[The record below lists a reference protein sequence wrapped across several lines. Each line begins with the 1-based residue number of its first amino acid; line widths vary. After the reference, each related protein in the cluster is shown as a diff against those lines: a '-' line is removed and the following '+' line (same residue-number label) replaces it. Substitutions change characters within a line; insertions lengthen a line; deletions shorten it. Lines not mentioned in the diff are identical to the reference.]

1 MKSEKATQILLL
13 AAGMLFFL
21 AGIFR
26 GESAVVLSKA
36 IKICMECVGIGEK
49 NKISQKHSSPL
60 PRMDPGSCSA
70 AYKHSHPESV

>member
-1 MKSEKATQILLL
+1 MKSEKATQILFL

-36 IKICMECVGIGEK
+36 IKICMECVGIG
-49 NKISQKHSSPL
+49 
-60 PRMDPGSCSA
+60 
-70 AYKHSHPESV
+70 

>member
-21 AGIFR
+21 VVIFR

-36 IKICMECVGIGEK
+36 IKICMECVGIG
-49 NKISQKHSSPL
+49 
-60 PRMDPGSCSA
+60 
-70 AYKHSHPESV
+70 

>member
-1 MKSEKATQILLL
+1 MESEKATQILLL

-36 IKICMECVGIGEK
+36 IKICMECVGIG
-49 NKISQKHSSPL
+49 
-60 PRMDPGSCSA
+60 
-70 AYKHSHPESV
+70 

>member
-21 AGIFR
+21 TGIFR

-36 IKICMECVGIGEK
+36 IKICMECVGIG
-49 NKISQKHSSPL
+49 
-60 PRMDPGSCSA
+60 
-70 AYKHSHPESV
+70 

>member
-26 GESAVVLSKA
+26 GESADGLSKA
-36 IKICMECVGIGEK
+36 INICLEFVGSG
-49 NKISQKHSSPL
+49 
-60 PRMDPGSCSA
+60 
-70 AYKHSHPESV
+70 

>member
-1 MKSEKATQILLL
+1 MSISGVIDTGVNSNNKLTLNIERSILMKSEKATQILLL

-36 IKICMECVGIGEK
+36 IKICMECVGIG
-49 NKISQKHSSPL
+49 
-60 PRMDPGSCSA
+60 
-70 AYKHSHPESV
+70 